1 MAIEV
6 VWRSG
11 ARSLVTNIA
20 ADKIYEI
27 DEAEA
32 GPSRTRTKHEDERKR
47 LFKDV
52 SALIAHSHLQEPFDD
67 FARQPLLPNKLSSLG
82 PGVSWFDVDAD
93 GWEDLIIA
101 GGKAGQMALYR
112 NDGKGGFNRVADQSL
127 NEPLARAQTTV
138 LGFRT
143 AAGRRELLAG
153 SSNYEDG
160 LTNGSV
166 ARQYIIAAK
175 GTAIERV
182 EENLPATP
190 NAATGPLALADL
202 DGDGQLEL
210 FVGGRC
216 EPGRWPEAAP
226 SLIFRQANGK
236 WVLDQENSKR
246 LSAVGL
252 VSGAV
257 FTDMDGD
264 ANGVQCGY
272 FATNEASLLKP
283 RLNWAWPVIPDGGT
297 A

>member
-1 MAIEV
+1 MAVRLKGKAPNTRGIGAKIKLLNGAVPSQSQEMIAGGRYLSSDDSMRVFAAGTTTNAMAIEV

-143 AAGRRELLAG
+143 AAGRRGSGDRGWLPSWAARAG
-153 SSNYEDG
+153 
-160 LTNGSV
+160 
-166 ARQYIIAAK
+166 
-175 GTAIERV
+175 
-182 EENLPATP
+182 
-190 NAATGPLALADL
+190 
-202 DGDGQLEL
+202 
-210 FVGGRC
+210 
-216 EPGRWPEAAP
+216 
-226 SLIFRQANGK
+226 
-236 WVLDQENSKR
+236 R
-246 LSAVGL
+246 L
-252 VSGAV
+252 
-257 FTDMDGD
+257 
-264 ANGVQCGY
+264 
-272 FATNEASLLKP
+272 
-283 RLNWAWPVIPDGGT
+283 
-297 A
+297 